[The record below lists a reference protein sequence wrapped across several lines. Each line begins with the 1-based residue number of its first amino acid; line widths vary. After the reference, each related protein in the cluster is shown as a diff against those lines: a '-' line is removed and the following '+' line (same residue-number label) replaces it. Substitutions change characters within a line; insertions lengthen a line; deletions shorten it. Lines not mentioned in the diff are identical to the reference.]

1 MPVLLRANSVDDKKE
16 GKLLRKTLESVDAL
30 LAESRRL
37 VSVKKLINVIS
48 KVALYLFEFSVKPFH
63 RMCAIMCRRKTRTQ
77 VQSQRQ
83 RPIGHDI
90 VNIRFKRT

>member
-1 MPVLLRANSVDDKKE
+1 MHGMKQCFTKA
-16 GKLLRKTLESVDAL
+16 GKLLRKTLKPVDAL
-30 LAESRRL
+30 IAESHRL

-48 KVALYLFEFSVKPFH
+48 KVALHLFEFNVKPFH

-83 RPIGHDI
+83 RPI
-90 VNIRFKRT
+90 VNLRFKRT